1 MIDEFLLLKTIS
13 HEFKCVVRNR
23 KSIIPITETEVA
35 HDGIA
40 SVIHSIVAKAK
51 MAITRR

>member
-1 MIDEFLLLKTIS
+1 MSSCLSKPSLMKLNALSEI
-13 HEFKCVVRNR
+13 V

-40 SVIHSIVAKAK
+40 SVIHSIVAKAN